1 MNNLYNHGNTYRE
14 KKEENTNNNEDLRS
28 LRSEYDYGAKKK
40 FVDVLG
46 NIKKH
51 GGDGLKG
58 LEGLK
63 DHPGAKN
70 MEASVRS
77 HRSKLSTTTSARHR
91 RFNSQINVD
100 STNVQPI
107 EEKDENENGEDP
119 PTQMMDPEGNPIE
132 LSAD

>member
-1 MNNLYNHGNTYRE
+1 MYNHGNTYRE
-14 KKEENTNNNEDLRS
+14 PKKEENNQNEDLRS

-51 GGDGLKG
+51 GNDGLKG

-91 RFNSQINVD
+91 RFASQINVD
-100 STNVQPI
+100 NTNVQAI
-107 EEKDENENGEDP
+107 QESKEENENGEDP
-119 PTQMMDPEGNPIE
+119 
-132 LSAD
+132 

>member
-1 MNNLYNHGNTYRE
+1 MRNQDAKRAGALVMAGQKGIHGKDLETLNQMYNHGNTYRE
-14 KKEENTNNNEDLRS
+14 KNEENPNEDLRS
-28 LRSEYDYGAKKK
+28 LKSEYDYGAKKK

-58 LEGLK
+58 LDGLNN
-63 DHPGAKN
+63 HPGAKN

-91 RFNSQINVD
+91 RFASQINVD
-100 STNVQPI
+100 KSSV
-107 EEKDENENGEDP
+107 
-119 PTQMMDPEGNPIE
+119 
-132 LSAD
+132 